1 MPRQQRLPLHLR
13 PVVNLRDD
21 RTLLAATVVR
31 RRGLYRNYED
41 WVGEAE
47 GQTIAAL
54 VDAGPRY
61 ISDSL
66 AAYGEFLYSRGD
78 AHGIFVDTIN
88 SVVDKFRHLRRQ
100 LQAAKDVAE
109 AWKLLMPVAN
119 HVPTPEILM
128 LAMTSLAFIWHWE
141 DVAILVYLSFVCML
155 RPGEALR
162 LKYSDLLLPSR
173 LLSNDNVA
181 YVSII
186 DPKMRRLAARREHV
200 RLECPYFI
208 AFLESYMLN
217 RSGPLALLL
226 RMAMA

>member
-1 MPRQQRLPLHLR
+1 MPRHQRLPLHLR

-31 RRGLYRNYED
+31 RRGLYSSYEA
-41 WVGEAE
+41 WVAEGE
-47 GQTIAAL
+47 GQTISSL
-54 VDAGPRY
+54 VYAGPRY

-78 AHGIFVDTIN
+78 AHGTFVDTIN

-119 HVPTPEILM
+119 HVPTPESLM
-128 LAMTSLAFIWHWE
+128 LAMVALALAWGWE
-141 DVAILVYLSFVCML
+141 DVATLIYLSFVCML

-162 LKYSDLLLPSR
+162 LTFADVLLPSR
-173 LLSNDNVA
+173 LLTSDLVA
-181 YVSII
+181 GRHKV
-186 DPKMRRLAARREHV
+186 
-200 RLECPYFI
+200 
-208 AFLESYMLN
+208 
-217 RSGPLALLL
+217 
-226 RMAMA
+226 